1 MEKMKWIKKGIS
13 ALLALNMVLSSVPL
27 PAFAATTDNLCEH
40 HTEHTAECG
49 YREGSAGSA
58 CTHEHSEDCY
68 AILECL
74 HTCGEECADGCNHEC
89 TVDNGCVRL
98 ELDCHHVHGDCGY
111 SEGTAE
117 VPCGHVHNESCGYVE
132 AVAGNPCAN
141 AETDPECDHSGDCGF
156 VAAVEGQPC
165 GHTACDDTCG
175 YTPATEGTP
184 CTHTHAVK
192 VDSADSCYKLL
203 CSHADGGHDDA
214 CGYAQAVEAHDCH
227 YECAECAASEES
239 SEPAPVCYCVEKCTA
254 ESFNEYCDVCGFG
267 YAACAGGTDEGVT
280 YADVAQITG
289 VSIHLDGDT
298 TINSGHI
305 TVTSENSIFLIVNG
319 TNLENL
325 SEEYYFDIPY
335 TPVYMKSAGSLS
347 DDGTID
353 IYLPPEWL
361 EGLSEYPIVYVT
373 DDGTRVETGI
383 YLTYDDGTGGEEDT
397 TPAQIT
403 GVSITVDGVTY
414 TEGNVTITP
423 DTQSIIVTATGTNF
437 ANASN
442 DNYVQYADGAGGI
455 LSSGYWTID
464 TAANTATLDLSANIS
479 WFDSCDNFEIQYCN
493 DLQSLE
499 SWQNTGIFLT
509 YYDDITVTID
519 TGASVTLRDAD
530 RDDYY
535 EISTADELYAFAAA
549 VNGGDNAINGELTAN
564 IVVNE
569 GTMTAETTGA
579 RAWTPIG
586 NDTYAYLGTFDGGG
600 HTISGLYFN
609 DSTAY
614 YVGLFGCLESGST
627 VKNVRITDS
636 YICATYAV
644 GGVAGRVF
652 GGTVENCSNAG
663 TVSGTGNHVGGVAG
677 NSDGTVTGC
686 SNAGTVSGTGNHVGG
701 VAGNS
706 HGTVTGCS
714 NVGTVSGTNYVG
726 GVVGNSHGTMTGC
739 YNTGAVSGYDLVGGV
754 AGNSHGTMTGC
765 YNTGTVSGTGSYVGG
780 VVGDN
785 MGTVASCYYLDT
797 AADGGIKGGDV
808 AGQAEAKT
816 ADQFKSGEVAYLLGS
831 PFGQD
836 IGTDASPNFTGGTVY
851 RVGVTCTEGAEAYAN
866 TQSDLDHNY
875 TDGICTAC
883 GEVCDHSGST
893 TKPTDNG
900 NGTHSVTCTVCGT
913 AATEEHS
920 GGTATCTEQAKC
932 KHCGASYGEL
942 GGHSPAENTD
952 YTDNGDGTHS
962 YTCTDC
968 KETVAEDHTGGTAT
982 CTTQAK
988 CEHCGASYGEVDTT
1002 NHDSTVAFGSN
1013 GFCPNGCYE
1022 PAADSNAD
1030 GVYEI
1035 ANAGQLYWFAAQ
1047 VNSGEKSINAVLMND
1062 IDLTNH
1068 IWTPIGVTAMG
1079 EGVTD
1084 GYTGTFDGQGHVISN
1099 ITFAA
1104 PASAM
1109 AAGIFG
1115 TVQSGGTVKNL
1126 GVENLTFDNNDYD
1139 HRAGGIAG
1147 QLLAGSTISD
1157 CYVINSTVKASSRVV
1172 GGIVGMNRGTVK
1184 NCYTCNVTL
1193 AGYSNRFGGISG
1205 DYSGGKLENCYT
1217 DYSALASS
1225 EAGTTTNCEA
1235 GVSAE
1240 RFASGEVAY
1249 LLGDPWGQ
1257 TIGTDPYPVLYGA
1270 EVYRFDTC
1278 KNEREYSNTYK
1289 KDGHQYENGICTVC
1303 GGYEPATDSDSDG
1316 YYEITNAGQLYWFAQ
1331 QVNSGSTAING
1342 ELTADI
1348 VVNENVLT
1356 ADGALNGDG
1365 SAFRVWTPIGTEDN
1379 AYTGEFRG
1387 SEHTVS
1393 GLYFNSRSADYVG
1406 LFGYVGSGG
1415 TVENVGVI
1423 DSYFYA
1429 GSYVGGVAGCN
1440 RGTLQSVYNTGNV
1453 NGSKYA
1459 GGVVGENNYI
1469 VQYAYN
1475 TGTVFAMDYAGGVTG
1490 YNNYILQYA
1499 YNTGFAGGAAYYGG
1513 IAGDNRHTL
1522 KDCYYLADSETD
1534 SFDGTTAKTAGQF
1547 EIGEV
1552 AYLLNGDQSTIV
1564 FKQTL
1569 GEDGDA
1575 APNFTGGT
1583 VYQVTNCKS
1592 EVAYSNT
1599 NEDIGH
1605 IGGTATCTELAV
1617 CTVCGESYG
1626 EVSSHTPDAAGYTD
1640 NGDGTHSYTCTVCG
1654 TVTEDHT
1661 GGTATSCTT
1670 QANCEYCGAS
1680 YGEVDTTNHDET
1692 VAFDSNGFCTNGC
1705 YEPAVLNG
1713 EVYEIS
1719 NAGQLYWF
1727 AQQVNNGETTISAIL
1742 MNDIVINSQVL
1753 DADGNLISDTSG
1765 LRQWTPI
1772 GHYNSDTDNL
1782 GFAGTFD
1789 GNGKTISGLYHY
1801 GDTARYA
1808 GLFGYSAGTIRDLTI
1823 ADTYIHTTHSDG
1835 RAGSVTGLN
1844 EGTVSNC
1851 SNYGIVVGGNQV
1863 GGIIGRIIAGLVEN
1877 CTNYGTVNSTTHA
1890 GGICGCASGGT
1901 INNCYN
1907 TGSVKA
1913 DSSVG
1918 GIAGS
1923 MQDTSN
1929 ISNCI
1934 SVGTVEGSSQAGGVV
1949 GYVLNHSTTNATIT
1963 NCYHDNTVC
1972 GYAPVG
1978 VNGGSYASA
1987 TLTKVEGKTTEA
1999 FASGEITWLL
2009 NGESAEGIWKQ
2020 TIGTDT
2026 YPGFTGG
2033 TVYHSSCGGGV
2044 PYSNDAEETKEH
2056 NIGEDFRC
2064 VNTLLSGGICNA
2076 YERASQ
2082 NADGYYEIYNASQLY
2097 WFAEQVNG
2105 GEKSINAVLMNDID
2119 LTNHTWTPIGVTAMG
2134 ESVTDGYTG
2143 TFDGQGHVIS
2153 NVTFAAPASA
2163 MAAGIFGTVQS
2174 GGTVKNLGVENLTFD
2189 NNDYDHRAAG
2199 IAGQLLADSTISD
2212 CFVINSTVKAS
2223 SRVVG
2228 GIVGM
2233 NKGTVKNCYTCNM
2246 TLAGYNNRFG
2256 GISGDYSGG
2265 KLENCYTDYSA
2276 LASSEAG
2283 TTTNCEAGVSAERF
2297 ASGEIAY
2304 ALGNGWGQ
2312 TIGTDGC
2319 PVFGGATVYQVAKT
2333 GCSAQGEYAY
2343 SNVNEAVVIPHEYT
2357 NGFCACGGYEEAVQ
2371 NADGY
2376 YVIDNGGK
2384 LFWFAELV
2392 NGGNNT
2398 SNAVLTADIDLENRN
2413 WTPIGT
2419 QNESVSPNVKV
2430 PYMGV
2435 FDGQCHVIKNL
2446 SIHVTDGREAGLFG
2460 RAQDATLSNFGVVDV
2475 AVVSDPVNGTGYRAG
2490 IVAGELHRCT
2500 VANVYSAGNLTVTT
2514 THAQAGGIA
2523 GECADSTLTNCFT
2536 TYGCLTASNADAV
2549 TNCYYLAESENTGSC
2564 GDYKTADQ
2572 FASGEVAWLLN
2583 GSTDQGDL
2591 VWYQNIGM
2599 DAYPK
2604 FVGCVVN
2611 YNTESDTYH
2620 NGNTVNVSISWTEM
2634 SFTYTDGE
2642 WDPETHTYTG
2652 SWTADDGAAQITVKN
2667 VGAANVP
2674 VRFTFAG
2681 TMGEVTGQFDVEK
2694 AALTPGRAVTTT
2706 LTVSGGPRKSG
2717 FVDEQ
2722 IGTVTVS
2729 LGSSGWAAGDSVTFY
2744 AKNGKAYETTVGEV
2758 SDSKMVL
2765 IGDTVNK
2772 ATYTMD
2778 KWNDNTVRNLVI
2790 SVGARYPS
2798 PEEATAEY
2806 YRARTDEFVCNN
2818 SSGNATVRYAAVYS
2832 YSTNDGKILYRLGY
2846 IDDTSWKLNQRSY
2859 FPSYSDRT
2867 VYLYYCYIWDVE
2879 FAE

>member
-117 VPCGHVHNESCGYVE
+117 VPCGHVHNENCGYVE

-175 YTPATEGTP
+175 YAPATEGTP
-184 CTHTHAVK
+184 CTHVCEVK
-192 VDSADSCYKLL
+192 VDSDDSCYKLL
-203 CSHADGGHDDA
+203 CSHSSGGHDDV
-214 CGYAQAVEAHDCH
+214 CGYAAAVEAHECH
-227 YECAECAASEES
+227 YECAECANSDVIANQSADWCGNPLCSQEDAFHVTS
-239 SEPAPVCYCVEKCTA
+239 CAQYVAPENPQCFCVEKCT
-254 ESFNEYCDVCGFG
+254 EPNVWCDVCGFDVTG
-267 YAACAGGTDEGVT
+267 CTGEAKPAVGGRMAISS
-280 YADVAQITG
+280 Y
-289 VSIHLDGDT
+289 SGDT
-298 TINSGHI
+298 VYVHLTLKAVDVSGNEVSTTFNSYIEQDIIDNREGYGADFYVGDTYCLSGFDIDGYTVKDEEITFTVYSSGNISINSGNASVEYGSD
-305 TVTSENSIFLIVNG
+305 TTYIV
-319 TNLENL
+319 
-325 SEEYYFDIPY
+325 IP
-335 TPVYMKSAGSLS
+335 VNCIGG
-347 DDGTID
+347 DRVTID
-353 IYLPPEWL
+353 CSTIDL
-361 EGLSEYPIVYVT
+361 
-373 DDGTRVETGI
+373 
-383 YLTYDDGTGGEEDT
+383 
-397 TPAQIT
+397 
-403 GVSITVDGVTY
+403 
-414 TEGNVTITP
+414 NVNP
-423 DTQSIIVTATGTNF
+423 YHAWGPGW
-437 ANASN
+437 
-442 DNYVQYADGAGGI
+442 YADGSVDLHELILTEPYIFILENSESMTKDNVEYIRILGGAILEAGTLADGVLVYAENGKIQSGTFISHVNVYADGEICGGTFNNVVNKGI
-455 LSSGYWTID
+455 I
-464 TAANTATLDLSANIS
+464 SAGT
-479 WFDSCDNFEIQYCN
+479 F
-493 DLQSLE
+493 
-499 SWQNTGIFLT
+499 
-509 YYDDITVTID
+509 
-519 TGASVTLRDAD
+519 
-530 RDDYY
+530 
-535 EISTADELYAFAAA
+535 
-549 VNGGDNAINGELTAN
+549 NGELTNYGTITNQGN
-564 IVVNE
+564 IQLGEDFVLVQN
-569 GTMTAETTGA
+569 
-579 RAWTPIG
+579 G
-586 NDTYAYLGTFDGGG
+586 NVD
-600 HTISGLYFN
+600 
-609 DSTAY
+609 
-614 YVGLFGCLESGST
+614 C
-627 VKNVRITDS
+627 
-636 YICATYAV
+636 
-644 GGVAGRVF
+644 
-652 GGTVENCSNAG
+652 NA
-663 TVSGTGNHVGGVAG
+663 H
-677 NSDGTVTGC
+677 
-686 SNAGTVSGTGNHVGG
+686 
-701 VAGNS
+701 
-706 HGTVTGCS
+706 
-714 NVGTVSGTNYVG
+714 
-726 GVVGNSHGTMTGC
+726 
-739 YNTGAVSGYDLVGGV
+739 
-754 AGNSHGTMTGC
+754 
-765 YNTGTVSGTGSYVGG
+765 
-780 VVGDN
+780 
-785 MGTVASCYYLDT
+785 
-797 AADGGIKGGDV
+797 IW
-808 AGQAEAKT
+808 
-816 ADQFKSGEVAYLLGS
+816 
-831 PFGQD
+831 
-836 IGTDASPNFTGGTVY
+836 
-851 RVGVTCTEGAEAYAN
+851 R
-866 TQSDLDHNY
+866 
-875 TDGICTAC
+875 DGICRLCSVTC
-883 GEVCDHSGST
+883 QHSWTNGTCTVCDLVCGHSGGT

-900 NGTHSVTCTVCGT
+900 NGTHSVTCTVCGGIT
-913 AATEEHS
+913 EVHTFDENGTCVCGVNLFTVSGSTLTIDGTLGGKTEATEEDITVLVNKIKDCVDNGITTITVTGEEPALIEMDSWTNTAIGEAIYRLSGSDDYDENNPYNGKIDLILQDVTEIVDQEFYSAWALNSITLPQVIKMGDEAFHRTWFLKTITFESVLTEVNETGGVMFAQVGKEVGGCDLILNCGQMDESSVPAPDLTNNIWKFKFENEFKSITLTHS
-920 GGTATCTEQAKC
+920 TTAEGDKAATCTSKAYCSVC
-932 KHCGASYGEL
+932 KSEYGEV
-942 GGHSPAENTD
+942 GGHTPAEDAT

-968 KETVAEDHTGGTAT
+968 KETVAEDHSGGTAT
-982 CTTQAK
+982 CTTLAV
-988 CEHCGASYGEVDTT
+988 CTVCGVSYGDVDTT
-1002 NHDSTVAFGSN
+1002 NHDETVAFDSN
-1013 GFCPNGCYE
+1013 GFCPKGCYE
-1022 PAADSNAD
+1022 PATDSDSD

-1035 ANAGQLYWFAAQ
+1035 GNAGQLYWFAAQ

-1068 IWTPIGVTAMG
+1068 TWTPIGVTAMG

-1099 ITFAA
+1099 ITFAT
-1104 PASAM
+1104 PTSAM

-1139 HRAGGIAG
+1139 HRAAGIAG

-1172 GGIVGMNRGTVK
+1172 GGIVGMNKGTVK
-1184 NCYTCNVTL
+1184 NCYTCNMTL
-1193 AGYSNRFGGISG
+1193 AAYNNRFGGISG

-1225 EAGTTTNCEA
+1225 QAGTATNCEA

-1257 TIGTDPYPVLYGA
+1257 TIGTDTSPNFTGGT
-1270 EVYRFDTC
+1270 VYQVTNC
-1278 KNEREYSNTYK
+1278 KNETVYSNTNETI
-1289 KDGHQYENGICTVC
+1289 GHSYENGICTVC

-1348 VVNENVLT
+1348 KVNENVLT

-1692 VAFDSNGFCTNGC
+1692 VAFDSNGFCPNGC
-1705 YEPAVLNG
+1705 YEPAMLNG

-1727 AQQVNNGETTISAIL
+1727 AQQVNSGETTINAIL
-1742 MNDIVINSQVL
+1742 MNDIAINSQVL

-1851 SNYGIVVGGNQV
+1851 SNYGIVVGVNQV

-1923 MQDTSN
+1923 MQNTSN

-1949 GYVLNHSTTNATIT
+1949 GYVLNNSTTNATIT

-1978 VNGGSYASA
+1978 VNGGSNASA

-1999 FASGEITWLL
+1999 FASGEVTWLL
-2009 NGESAEGIWKQ
+2009 NGKSAEGIWKQ
-2020 TIGTDT
+2020 TLDTDT
-2026 YPGFTGG
+2026 YPSFTGG
-2033 TVYHSSCGGGV
+2033 TVYHGNCGGGV
-2044 PYSNDAEETKEH
+2044 PYSNDAEEVMNH
-2056 NIGEDFRC
+2056 NCNAENGYRC
-2064 VNTLLSGGICNA
+2064 SNTLLSGGVCNV
-2076 YERASQ
+2076 YESASQ
-2082 NADGYYEIYNASQLY
+2082 NAEGYYEIYNASQLY

-2105 GEKSINAVLMNDID
+2105 GAKSINAVLMNDID

-2153 NVTFAAPASA
+2153 NITFAAPTSA

-2212 CFVINSTVKAS
+2212 CYVINSTVKAS

-2233 NKGTVKNCYTCNM
+2233 NRGTVKNCYTCNM

-2319 PVFGGATVYQVAKT
+2319 PVYGGATVYQVANT
-2333 GCSAQGEYAY
+2333 GCPAQGEYVY
-2343 SNVNEAVVIPHEYT
+2343 SNVNEAVAAAHKYT

-2392 NGGNNT
+2392 NNGNNT
-2398 SNAVLTADIDLENRN
+2398 INAVLTADIDLENRN

-2435 FDGQCHVIKNL
+2435 FNGQCHVIKNL

-2460 RAQDATLSNFGVVDV
+2460 RAQDATLLNFGVVD
-2475 AVVSDPVNGTGYRAG
+2475 ATVVSDPVNGTGYRAG

-2536 TYGCLTASNADAV
+2536 TYGCLTASNAALPAAV

-2604 FVGCVVN
+2604 FEGLVVN
-2611 YNTESDTYH
+2611 YNTDSDTYH
-2620 NGNTVNVSISWTEM
+2620 NGNTVSVSISWTEM
-2634 SFTYTDGE
+2634 SFTYTAGE

-2694 AALTPGRAVTTT
+2694 AALAPGRAVTTT
-2706 LTVSGGPRKSG
+2706 LTVSGDPQKSG

-2729 LGSSGWAAGDSVTFY
+2729 LGSSGWAVGDKVTFY
-2744 AKNGKAYETTVGEV
+2744 SKGGTDYACVVSEETTVDNLVLRSETYFVDNVSRIGV
-2758 SDSKMVL
+2758 SDKVSTFVENYVTAK
-2765 IGDTVNK
+2765 
-2772 ATYTMD
+2772 
-2778 KWNDNTVRNLVI
+2778 
-2790 SVGARYPS
+2790 GARLPS
-2798 PEEATAEY
+2798 AKSSVITDSFIHSTLMAALTPSTSANNAVNFTIANEITFTNGNRFY
-2806 YRARTDEFVCNN
+2806 YRYDGNN
-2818 SSGNATVRYAAVYS
+2818 ERFALLQSNLANKDVYYFLMWDFPAV
-2832 YSTNDGKILYRLGY
+2832 N
-2846 IDDTSWKLNQRSY
+2846 
-2859 FPSYSDRT
+2859 
-2867 VYLYYCYIWDVE
+2867 
-2879 FAE
+2879 